1 MLISIN
7 GISLSRSIKTI
18 GHYIN
23 QFTIIN
29 EFNTIRI
36 DSVDNSFELHLLPF
50 ITGDLVLEEDML
62 DLLSMLAVDKLASEL
77 ILSLVLCFRSLAMS
91 SILLEDFD

>member
-1 MLISIN
+1 MNFI
-7 GISLSRSIKTI
+7 
-18 GHYIN
+18 
-23 QFTIIN
+23 
-29 EFNTIRI
+29 IRI
-36 DSVDNSFELHLLPF
+36 DSVDNTIELYLLPF